1 MLCILLGKVLHI
13 CYKGTIF
20 VSEIKQNTNSTDP
33 RRSLKSATKT
43 MKILSVYKKEEW
55 TADEI
60 RENIAALFG
69 NDEIGSDYADTI
81 IKLLDQTDSTECV
94 IEGEGMD
101 MQPMIVK
108 RADIYE
114 NNGESEIAEED
125 LHF

>member
-1 MLCILLGKVLHI
+1 
-13 CYKGTIF
+13 
-20 VSEIKQNTNSTDP
+20 
-33 RRSLKSATKT
+33 
-43 MKILSVYKKEEW
+43 MKILSIYKKEEW

-69 NDEIGSDYADTI
+69 NDE
-81 IKLLDQTDSTECV
+81 TDSTECV
-94 IEGEGMD
+94 VECDGID

-114 NNGESEIAEED
+114 NNGEAEIAEED

>member
-1 MLCILLGKVLHI
+1 MRIMSI
-13 CYKGTIF
+13 
-20 VSEIKQNTNSTDP
+20 
-33 RRSLKSATKT
+33 
-43 MKILSVYKKEEW
+43 YKKEEW

-60 RENIAALFG
+60 RENITNLFG
-69 NDEIGSDYADTI
+69 NDEIGSDYAETI
-81 IKLLDQTDSTECV
+81 INLLSKTDSTECV

-114 NNGESEIAEED
+114 NNGEAEIAEED

>member
-1 MLCILLGKVLHI
+1 
-13 CYKGTIF
+13 
-20 VSEIKQNTNSTDP
+20 
-33 RRSLKSATKT
+33 

-60 RENIAALFG
+60 RENITALFG
-69 NDEIGSDYADTI
+69 DDEIGINYAETI
-81 IKLLDQTDSTECV
+81 INLLAQTDNTECV
-94 IEGEGMD
+94 IEAEGVD

-114 NNGESEIAEED
+114 NNGEAEIAEED

>member
-1 MLCILLGKVLHI
+1 MLCVFLSKVLHI
-13 CYKGTIF
+13 YYIVYYLCVRNKA
-20 VSEIKQNTNSTDP
+20 NTNSTDP

-43 MKILSVYKKEEW
+43 MRIMSIYKKEEW
-55 TADEI
+55 TAKQI
-60 RENIAALFG
+60 RENITNLFG
-69 NDEIGSDYADTI
+69 NDEIGSDYAETI
-81 IKLLDQTDSTECV
+81 IGLLAQTDSTECV

-114 NNGESEIAEED
+114 NNGEAEIAEED

>member
-1 MLCILLGKVLHI
+1 
-13 CYKGTIF
+13 
-20 VSEIKQNTNSTDP
+20 
-33 RRSLKSATKT
+33 
-43 MKILSVYKKEEW
+43 MKILSIYKKEEW

-69 NDEIGSDYADTI
+69 NDETGSDYADTI
-81 IKLLDQTDSTECV
+81 INLLAQTDSMECDG
-94 IEGEGMD
+94 ID

-114 NNGESEIAEED
+114 NNGEAEIAEED

>member
-1 MLCILLGKVLHI
+1 MHI
-13 CYKGTIF
+13 CYKGAIF

-33 RRSLKSATKT
+33 SRSLKSAQKT

-81 IKLLDQTDSTECV
+81 INLLAQTDSTECV
-94 IEGEGMD
+94 IECDGMD

>member
-1 MLCILLGKVLHI
+1 
-13 CYKGTIF
+13 
-20 VSEIKQNTNSTDP
+20 
-33 RRSLKSATKT
+33 

-69 NDEIGSDYADTI
+69 NDEIGNDYANNLI
-81 IKLLDQTDSTECV
+81 EMLALTDDTECV
-94 IEGEGMD
+94 IETETGELH
-101 MQPMIVK
+101 IVK

>member
-1 MLCILLGKVLHI
+1 MLCILLGKVLYI

-43 MKILSVYKKEEW
+43 MKILSIYKKEEW

-60 RENIAALFG
+60 RENITALFG
-69 NDEIGSDYADTI
+69 NDEIGNDYANNLI
-81 IKLLDQTDSTECV
+81 EMLAQTDDTECV
-94 IEGEGMD
+94 IEAENGELH
-101 MQPMIVK
+101 IVK
-108 RADIYE
+108 RADIYDD
-114 NNGESEIAEED
+114 NGIAEIAEED

>member
-1 MLCILLGKVLHI
+1 MQHLRTKNA
-13 CYKGTIF
+13 KSA
-20 VSEIKQNTNSTDP
+20 SEITSEAP
-33 RRSLKSATKT
+33 
-43 MKILSVYKKEEW
+43 
-55 TADEI
+55 
-60 RENIAALFG
+60 LF
-69 NDEIGSDYADTI
+69 
-81 IKLLDQTDSTECV
+81 KLLDQTDSTECV